1 MGESAGLRAPTS
13 KPRNISIAVADLL
26 VGRRNRSTRGKM
38 MTTAAATPLQVKGGA
53 FLIEDRSPNEIFTA
67 EDLNEEHLAIARTVD
82 QFWTNDVE
90 PHLEAI
96 RQQTPG
102 VALNVLR
109 KAAEL
114 GLAAIPIPERFGGME
129 MDLPSVMIAGEH
141 LARDASYGSWHS
153 SHTGIGTLPIL
164 FFGNEDQKRKY
175 LPKLAK
181 VELLAAYAL
190 TEPLAGSD
198 ALAVRTRAD
207 LSADG
212 KYYVLNGQ
220 KMWITNGGAAD
231 LFTVFAK
238 VGGEK
243 FTAFLV
249 ERSFPG
255 VTSGAEEHKMGI
267 KGSSTTAVYFDN
279 VQVPVE
285 NVLGEIGRGHII
297 AFNILNIGRLKL
309 GPGAVGGAK
318 NVLAI
323 CLKYAKERKAF
334 GSAIAEFGAIQHK
347 LAEMAIRTFAVESMV
362 WRVVGLIES
371 QLAQS
376 AHDKHADSHTELK
389 AVEEYAAECSMIKV
403 YASEMLDYVVDEGV
417 QIHGGY
423 GYHQDYAVERA
434 YRDSRINRIFEGTN
448 EINRLLI
455 TGMLLKRAA
464 RGQLA
469 LIPAVQ
475 AVLHETVKET
485 TGSASAD
492 EEARLVRSTKKIA
505 LFTIGIA
512 YQRHGAE
519 LEKQQEVVMNIS
531 DIAMEVL
538 AMESSLLRSRKLA
551 ASGAGTNAADMC
563 AVFLH
568 EGLDRVEVSARNVIG
583 ACSADT
589 TLRENMASLRGFA
602 NYDPLDAITLRRNIA
617 GRLLAAGCYTV

>member
-1 MGESAGLRAPTS
+1 
-13 KPRNISIAVADLL
+13 
-26 VGRRNRSTRGKM
+26 
-38 MTTAAATPLQVKGGA
+38 MTTATATPLQVKGGA
-53 FLIEDRSPNEIFTA
+53 FLIEDRAPHEIFTA

-82 QFWTNDVE
+82 DFWANDVE

-96 RQQTPG
+96 RQQKPG
-102 VALNVLR
+102 VALQVLR
-109 KAAEL
+109 KSAEL
-114 GLAAIPIPERFGGME
+114 GLAAIAIPERFGGME

-141 LARDASYGSWHS
+141 LAKDTSYASWHS
-153 SHTGIGTLPIL
+153 GHTGIGTLPVL
-164 FFGNEDQKRKY
+164 FFGNEEQKRKY
-175 LPKLAK
+175 LPRLAK

-207 LSADG
+207 LTPDG
-212 KYYVLNGQ
+212 KFYVLNGQ

-267 KGSSTTAVYFDN
+267 KGSSTTAVFLDN
-279 VQVPVE
+279 VRVPVE

-347 LAEMAIRTFAVESMV
+347 LAEMAIRTYAVEAMV

-376 AHDKHADSHTELK
+376 THEQHADSHSELK

-403 YASEMLDYVVDEGV
+403 YASEALDYVVDEGV

-475 AVLHETVKET
+475 AVVK
-485 TGSASAD
+485 GMGRVASESLSPD
-492 EEARLVRSTKKIA
+492 EESRLVHNAKNIA

-512 YQRHGAE
+512 YQKYGTE
-519 LEKQQEVVMNIS
+519 LEKQQEILMNIS
-531 DIAMEVL
+531 DIVMEVF
-538 AMESSLLRSRKLA
+538 AVESSLLRSRKLA
-551 ASGAGTNAADMC
+551 ASGKGTNAADMC
-563 AVFLH
+563 AVFLR
-568 EGLDRVEVSARNVIG
+568 EAMDRIEISSRNVIG
-583 ACSADT
+583 ACSTGNA
-589 TLRENMASLRGFA
+589 LRENMAALRGFA
-602 NYDPLDAITLRRNIA
+602 NYDPIDAIALRRNIA
-617 GRLLAAGCYTV
+617 SRLLGAGSYTV

>member
-1 MGESAGLRAPTS
+1 VIFS
-13 KPRNISIAVADLL
+13 
-26 VGRRNRSTRGKM
+26 NRSTKGKM
-38 MTTAAATPLQVKGGA
+38 MTTAAATPTQVKGGA

-82 QFWTNDVE
+82 QFWTNEVE
-90 PHLEAI
+90 PHLDAI
-96 RQQTPG
+96 RRQTPG
-102 VALNVLR
+102 VALSVLR

-114 GLAAIPIPERFGGME
+114 GLAAIPIPEKFGGME

-153 SHTGIGTLPIL
+153 SHTGIGTLPVL
-164 FFGNEDQKRKY
+164 FFGNEEQKRRY
-175 LPKLAK
+175 LPQLAK

-267 KGSSTTAVYFDN
+267 KGSSTTAVFFDN
-279 VQVPVE
+279 VKVPVE
-285 NVLGEIGRGHII
+285 NLLGEIGRGHII

-334 GSAIAEFGAIQHK
+334 GSSIAEFGAIQHK
-347 LAEMAIRTFAVESMV
+347 LAEMSIRTFAVESMV

-376 AHDKHADSHTELK
+376 AHDRDHKKDKHADSQTELK

-475 AVLHETVKET
+475 AVLHETVNET
-485 TGSASAD
+485 TGSAGAD
-492 EEARLVRSTKKIA
+492 EESRLVRNAKKIA
-505 LFTIGIA
+505 LSMIGIA
-512 YQRHGAE
+512 FQKYGAE
-519 LEKQQEVVMNIS
+519 LEKQQETVMNIS
-531 DIAMEVL
+531 DIVMEVF

-551 ASGAGTNAADMC
+551 ASGAGTNAADMS
-563 AVFLH
+563 AVFLR
-568 EGLDRVEVSARNVIG
+568 EAMDRVEVSARNVIG
-583 ACSADT
+583 ACSAGHS
-589 TLRENMASLRGFA
+589 LAGNMATLRGFA
-602 NYDPLDAITLRRNIA
+602 NYDPLDGVALRRNIA
-617 GRLLAAGCYTV
+617 GRLLAAGRYTV